1 MYRITE
7 LAEKVGLSRSTLLY
21 YEKLGLISAK
31 RQANGYRSYSEQD
44 LQRLKLLQQLQAG
57 GLTLKECQCCLES
70 RIDRELLLQR
80 LKVLDDELA
89 QKQQARELLSAMLG
103 MSSMRE
109 WHQVTENQA
118 SDAHLEW
125 LMKQGFDEKQALR
138 LKWLSKDMNEHEQ
151 YMADFELIFDGLTRL
166 GPGTETDSLAAL
178 KAILLNTESLKATLL
193 NTESAKAGS
202 LNSGELLEIGCGK
215 GVATRVLAQHSEF
228 AIMALDNDQS
238 SLDCLQQNLHQLS
251 QDKRVKTVCAS
262 MTELPFE
269 PDQFDVIW
277 CEGGAYIMGVEKAFK
292 DWKPFIKKEGYLV
305 ISDLV
310 WSTDTPF
317 NELRDFWQQAYPDMV
332 SVERRIEQAQQAG
345 YELIDSFPLSE
356 QAWSDYYLP
365 LQGRVDELEAMMP
378 NSKAIADVK
387 RELAIAAKRQG
398 QFDYQMLILQKI

>member
-89 QKQQARELLSAMLG
+89 QKKQARDLLSAMLG

-109 WHQVTENQA
+109 WHQATENQA
-118 SDAHLEW
+118 PDAHLEW

-138 LKWLSKDMNEHEQ
+138 LKWLSKDMNEHDQ

-178 KAILLNTESLKATLL
+178 KATLL
-193 NTESAKAGS
+193 NTKSLKADPS
-202 LNSGELLEIGCGK
+202 KSGELLEIGCGK
-215 GVATRVLAQHSEF
+215 GVATRVLAQHCEF
-228 AIMALDNDQS
+228 AITALDNDQS
-238 SLDCLQQNLHQLS
+238 SLDCLQQNLHGLS
-251 QDKRVKTVCAS
+251 QDRRVVTVCAS
-262 MTELPFE
+262 MTELPFQQH
-269 PDQFDVIW
+269 QFDVIW
-277 CEGGAYIMGVEKAFK
+277 CEGGAYIMGVEQAFK
-292 DWKPFIKKEGYLV
+292 DWQPFIKDHGYLV

-310 WSTDTPF
+310 WSTDTPS
-317 NELRDFWQQAYPDMV
+317 NELLDFWQQAYPDMV
-332 SVERRIEQAQQAG
+332 TAKQRIAQARLAG

-356 QAWSDYYLP
+356 QAWSDYYQP
-365 LQGRVDELEAMMP
+365 LQARIDELAPLMP
-378 NSKAIADVK
+378 NSKALTDVK
-387 RELAIAAKRQG
+387 TELEIAAKRQG